1 MHAALRQDH
10 DFRGSQNEEA
20 SHLARPLGSADRHCR
35 GRFSRHRTRRHQGLQ
50 IRARRS
56 ECSSRP
62 RQGYCRTAHE
72 HQDRQDRA
80 ERRYLCDPSRYGA
93 GRHAGDGH
101 QGRVGAGRRT
111 RHLQVQGGLRNGGP
125 VAAFARRQG
134 SRRDR
139 HGRKQACHYGAKVK
153 RAVLA
158 SVAVAAVIAAAGGA
172 FIGVRGHL
180 HSAGESA
187 AALVAPAAAQISD
200 DPVYYQDPDGRP
212 FYSLTPKK
220 TADGRDYR
228 AVPAS
233 ADLSFD
239 EAPAAAPA
247 TTVAADRKIKFYRNP
262 MGLADISPTPK
273 KDSMGMD
280 YIPVYE
286 DEDTDDGAVKLS
298 PGKIQRTGV
307 KSESAARRVIRTM
320 IRVPG
325 TIQLDE
331 RRVSVISMR
340 AESYVQKV
348 ADVTTGAHVVK
359 GQPLME
365 IYSPAVSSAAAEYI
379 STLNSKVTGGD
390 GPYGRGSRQR
400 LMNLDVP
407 EAAIVSIE
415 KGRNVPIGIEWT
427 SPRDGIVLERNV
439 TEGMRA
445 QPGNV
450 LFRIADHSVVWA
462 IVDVAERD
470 LGSVAVGQ
478 RATVR
483 ARSFPGREFSGKI
496 NVIYPQINKET
507 RTARVRVELPNP
519 DLLLIHDMYVDA
531 EIETGSAETVL
542 AIPESAVLDSGSRQ
556 AVLVDRGEGRFEPR
570 EVKLGH
576 RGEGYV
582 EVREGLAEDDPV
594 VTSANF
600 LIDAESNLKAALK
613 GFAEGAQP

>member
-1 MHAALRQDH
+1 MAATTAPFLP
-10 DFRGSQNEEA
+10 G
-20 SHLARPLGSADRHCR
+20 ADVS
-35 GRFSRHRTRRHQGLQ
+35 F
-50 IRARRS
+50 
-56 ECSSRP
+56 
-62 RQGYCRTAHE
+62 
-72 HQDRQDRA
+72 
-80 ERRYLCDPSRYGA
+80 
-93 GRHAGDGH
+93 
-101 QGRVGAGRRT
+101 
-111 RHLQVQGGLRNGGP
+111 
-125 VAAFARRQG
+125 
-134 SRRDR
+134 
-139 HGRKQACHYGAKVK
+139 
-153 RAVLA
+153 
-158 SVAVAAVIAAAGGA
+158 
-172 FIGVRGHL
+172 
-180 HSAGESA
+180 
-187 AALVAPAAAQISD
+187 D
-200 DPVYYQDPDGRP
+200 DP
-212 FYSLTPKK
+212 
-220 TADGRDYR
+220 AD
-228 AVPAS
+228 V
-233 ADLSFD
+233 
-239 EAPAAAPA
+239 AAAPP
-247 TTVAADRKIKFYRNP
+247 ADRKIKYYRNP
-262 MGLADISPTPK
+262 MGLPDVSPTPK

-286 DEDTDDGAVKLS
+286 GEDSDDGSVKLS

-307 KSESAARRVIRTM
+307 KSEPATRRVIRTM
-320 IRVPG
+320 IRAPG

-331 RRVSVISMR
+331 RRVSVIAMR

-379 STLNSKVTGGD
+379 STLNSKVTGGGE
-390 GPYGRGSRQR
+390 GPYGKGSRQR

-407 EAAIVSIE
+407 EAAIVAIE

-445 QPGNV
+445 QPGDV
-450 LFRIADHSVVWA
+450 LFRIADHRVMWA

-470 LGSVAVGQ
+470 LGSVAIGQ
-478 RATVR
+478 RTIVR

-496 NVIYPQINKET
+496 NVIYPQITKET

-519 DLLLIHDMYVDA
+519 ELLLIHDLYVDA
-531 EIETGSAETVL
+531 EIETGSAESVL

-556 AVLVDRGEGRFEPR
+556 AVLVDKGEGRFEPR